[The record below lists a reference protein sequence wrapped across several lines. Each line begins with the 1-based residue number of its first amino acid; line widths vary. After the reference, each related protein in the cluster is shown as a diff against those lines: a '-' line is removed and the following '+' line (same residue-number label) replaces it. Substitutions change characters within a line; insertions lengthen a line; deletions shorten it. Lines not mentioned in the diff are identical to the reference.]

1 MIGMTKWTPTQT
13 TFIPFMSDEWFAFT
27 NRIWYGEL
35 EYFFTTLC
43 GLFVGV
49 TIYYGYS
56 REVYAMTSNLEEK
69 ASSDTDQHRLDPI
82 GEVQS
87 LFLKSVYPEL
97 YSVSHVL
104 EPSKDRGSQSPKYYP
119 ATDAQFRKRRL
130 ERM

>member
-13 TFIPFMSDEWFAFT
+13 AFIPFMSDEWLAFT
-27 NRIWYGEL
+27 SRMWYGEL

-43 GLFVGV
+43 GLFASV
-49 TIYYGYS
+49 TIHYGYS
-56 REVYAMTSNLEEK
+56 SEVYAMTANLDEKDSSN
-69 ASSDTDQHRLDPI
+69 SNNHRQDPI

-97 YSVSHVL
+97 YAVFQASG
-104 EPSKDRGSQSPKYYP
+104 PSKEKGSQSPVYQP
-119 ATDAQFRKRRL
+119 TADAQLRKRRF

>member
-13 TFIPFMSDEWFAFT
+13 AFIPFMSDEWLAST
-27 NRIWYGEL
+27 SRIWYGEL

-43 GLFVGV
+43 GLFVSV

-56 REVYAMTSNLEEK
+56 SEVYAMTTNLDENV
-69 ASSDTDQHRLDPI
+69 SSDSNQHRQDSI

-87 LFLKSVYPEL
+87 LFLKNVYPEL
-97 YSVSHVL
+97 YVVSQTPGFFK
-104 EPSKDRGSQSPKYYP
+104 EKGSQSPKYQP
-119 ATDAQFRKRRL
+119 TADAQLRKRRF